1 MSNSVLFI
9 DNVVFES
16 IEHLN
21 MFSNVEVKLP
31 NNIPI
36 DCNLVCYRVS
46 GDEIDFFTLYRE
58 ADDGLYSL
66 FKGGWEY
73 SSESLEA
80 ELEFDKDCLSTK
92 YIYVQVNRKTPKEET
107 KDLFTPDCLVGV
119 ETNYG
124 YVTSVLSISFGST
137 EHFNPSLYVYTTESL
152 SKEDLMD
159 VYNLKYYISD
169 ESDETVSFE
178 EYVNMFYDGWYNEN
192 EIKP

>member
-1 MSNSVLFI
+1 MSNSVLFT

-31 NNIPI
+31 DNIPI
-36 DCNLVCYRVS
+36 DCNLVCYSVN

-66 FKGGWEY
+66 FKGRWEY

-119 ETNYG
+119 ETDKG
-124 YVTSVLSISFGST
+124 FITSVIKVGWHDIFKHSY
-137 EHFNPSLYVYTTESL
+137 YVYTTESL
-152 SKEDLMD
+152 SKEDLYD
-159 VYNLKYYISD
+159 VHSIKFFISD
-169 ESDETVSFE
+169 YSDDVVSFKD
-178 EYVNMFYDGWYNEN
+178 YVGMFYET
-192 EIKP
+192 